1 MAREARATRGNGDAP
16 GGAPARRGK
25 RDRRGR
31 GPGFRRLIAVGA
43 LLPFAGRAPLYARLL
58 WSLVV
63 DARIPAARKALLGVA
78 LGYVALGRDIVP
90 DRVPL
95 LGQFD
100 DLVVVALA
108 MQLFFE
114 DLDEAIL
121 SEKLEAAGIARAAY
135 DEDMARVRR
144 FVPGP
149 LRRTVLRI
157 PSVLRG
163 AGEAVDRSR
172 LGPRVRAWIG

>member
-1 MAREARATRGNGDAP
+1 MA
-16 GGAPARRGK
+16 RGK
-25 RDRRGR
+25 RAMEDNGRTSRRGGR
-31 GPGFRRLIAVGA
+31 TPGLRRMIAVGA

-58 WSLVV
+58 WSLIV

-108 MQLFFE
+108 MQLFLE
-114 DLDEAIL
+114 DLDDAIL
-121 SEKLEAAGIARAAY
+121 SEKLDEAGIARTAY
-135 DEDMARVRR
+135 EDDMARLRR
-144 FVPGP
+144 FVPGV

-157 PSVLRG
+157 PSAVR
-163 AGEAVDRSR
+163 AASEAVDRSG

>member
-1 MAREARATRGNGDAP
+1 M
-16 GGAPARRGK
+16 
-25 RDRRGR
+25 
-31 GPGFRRLIAVGA
+31 IAVGA

-108 MQLFFE
+108 MQLFLE

-135 DEDMARVRR
+135 EEDMARMRR
-144 FVPGP
+144 FVPGVM
-149 LRRTVLRI
+149 RRTVLRI
-157 PSVLRG
+157 PSALRV
-163 AGEAVDRSR
+163 AGEAMDRTR
-172 LGPRVRAWIG
+172 LGPRVRTWIG

>member
-1 MAREARATRGNGDAP
+1 MARGERAMEGTGRISRRGGRAP
-16 GGAPARRGK
+16 GLRRM
-25 RDRRGR
+25 
-31 GPGFRRLIAVGA
+31 IAVGA

-63 DARIPAARKALLGVA
+63 DARIPAARKALLGIA

-90 DRVPL
+90 DSVPL

-108 MQLFFE
+108 MQLFLE
-114 DLDEAIL
+114 DLDETIL
-121 SEKLEAAGIARAAY
+121 SEKLEEAGIARAAY
-135 DEDMARVRR
+135 EEDMARMRR
-144 FVPGP
+144 FVPGV

-157 PSVLRG
+157 PSALRA
-163 AGEAVDRSR
+163 AGEAVDRSGV
-172 LGPRVRAWIG
+172 GPRVRAWIG